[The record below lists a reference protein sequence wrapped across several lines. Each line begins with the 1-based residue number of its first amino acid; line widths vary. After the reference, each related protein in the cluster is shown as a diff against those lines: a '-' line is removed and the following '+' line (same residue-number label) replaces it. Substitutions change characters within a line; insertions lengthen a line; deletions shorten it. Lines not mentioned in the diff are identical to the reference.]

1 MREGALPVGYPATK
15 TAIFLSY
22 RREDSIETAGHM
34 YSWLSM
40 RLPQQLIFLDVR
52 SIWPGANYRTEMAM
66 ALEEAE
72 VVLVIIGRSWSAI
85 TRPEGLVR
93 RLEEPDDAVRQE
105 IELALARGKTII
117 PILTQGITMPSRAD
131 LPDSIRAFADLNAL
145 PVRPEPDFD
154 NDMRTLRTA
163 IDRLSPGLPW
173 HAPSVP
179 MSAPPLVP
187 GYPPPAQTRSQP
199 QPAPTAKSTSI
210 VSRVRRIFRSR

>member
-1 MREGALPVGYPATK
+1 MGYPATK
-15 TAIFLSY
+15 AAIFLSY
-22 RREDSIETAGHM
+22 RREDSIETAGRM

-52 SIWPGANYRTEMAM
+52 SIWPGANYRTAMAT

-72 VVLVIIGRSWSAI
+72 VVLVIIGRSWSVI
-85 TRPEGLVR
+85 TRPEGIVR

-105 IELALARGKTII
+105 VELALARGKTII
-117 PILTQGITMPSRAD
+117 PILTQGATMPGRAD

-154 NDMRTLRTA
+154 NDMRTLRAA

-173 HAPSVP
+173 QAPSVP
-179 MSAPPLVP
+179 ASAPPPAP
-187 GYPPPAQTRSQP
+187 GYPPPPQPQSQP
-199 QPAPTAKSTSI
+199 QPAPTTKSTSI
-210 VSRVRRIFRSR
+210 VSRVWRIFRSR